1 MRVKLFCPGMV
12 FSEAAALSSS
22 SVQNVVSASIWLK
35 SCKTN
40 SGKESEPGK
49 TRLCLKVQVLG
60 IPDCFGF
67 TECTTRESGG
77 GLCCSSVCFEMTM
90 DACEGEERD
99 PEGKDMKG
107 SY

>member
-1 MRVKLFCPGMV
+1 MV

-49 TRLCLKVQVLG
+49 ISLCLKVQVLG
-60 IPDCFGF
+60 N
-67 TECTTRESGG
+67 TRLFRIHRVHHKGIWG

-99 PEGKDMKG
+99 PEGKGMKG
-107 SY
+107 SC